1 MGLTEVC
8 NYLVQLIANN
18 PAVPELSD
26 WPISDVFYGDQE
38 EIARS
43 VTVCIDPGPVNQDVV
58 YGSRKAEYTMKH
70 YIMVYIKTVG
80 STQDNRRI
88 CDIVAQYIADLI
100 DANPTLGG
108 NVIQSSVTD
117 ITPGYVQRGQSIL
130 RSTRITVGS
139 KFTKILPQ
147 SGG

>member
-1 MGLTEVC
+1 M
-8 NYLVQLIANN
+8 
-18 PAVPELSD
+18 
-26 WPISDVFYGDQE
+26 
-38 EIARS
+38 
-43 VTVCIDPGPVNQDVV
+43 NQDVV
-58 YGSRKAEYTMKH
+58 YGNRKAEYTMKH